1 MAGLAGLTDISTPV
15 EQFARLNLN
24 PRFVFITENEVNGL
38 AFPPVSD
45 AMVVFGFG
53 YGLDVLAPV
62 EWLHRSRLV
71 YWGDIDT
78 HGFAILARLRAYFP
92 EVESILMD
100 ETTLL
105 AHRHLWV
112 DEKQPVLGKLQRLTD
127 AESRLFDDLKGNRF
141 GDRVRLEQER
151 ISYSSLLTAL
161 HDQMF

>member
-1 MAGLAGLTDISTPV
+1 M
-15 EQFARLNLN
+15 
-24 PRFVFITENEVNGL
+24 
-38 AFPPVSD
+38 VS
-45 AMVVFGFG
+45 
-53 YGLDVLAPV
+53 P
-62 EWLHRSRLV
+62 
-71 YWGDIDT
+71 YWR
-78 HGFAILARLRAYFP
+78 ACAYFP

-151 ISYSSLLTAL
+151 ISYSSLLTTL